1 MQPVVELS
9 RLDSGL
15 FAYAIRAP
23 RSRGQIPPHSYRESG
38 FSSLPICLAD
48 VAKGLMPRFNRV
60 WIRYQTLCVGERDL
74 IELRIDSARAADE
87 LLAEYGRVSARQ
99 EATKEATSKRF
110 G

>member
-38 FSSLPICLAD
+38 FSTLAICLSD
-48 VAKGLMPRFNRV
+48 VAKGLMPRFQRV
-60 WIRYQTLCVGERDL
+60 WIRYQSLCVGQRDL
-74 IELRIDSARAADE
+74 IELRIDSSRVADE
-87 LLAEYGRVSARQ
+87 LVAEYARLVTEQ
-99 EATKEATSKRF
+99 KALLRRA